1 MMTQHIP
8 NLQFVDASSA
18 PPTTNHSSPTNNDT
32 TTANLQRIDPSDL
45 IHQLS
50 SEFLSSSSLSSSSL
64 VSLLESARTSTL
76 LKQKQHHHHHH
87 HQQQQQHHNRNTGFL
102 SCGPNKNNG
111 GVMMAT
117 LQQLR
122 TEIISNP
129 MNCSLG

>member
-1 MMTQHIP
+1 MTQHIP

-18 PPTTNHSSPTNNDT
+18 PPTSNHSSPTNNDT

-50 SEFLSSSSLSSSSL
+50 SEFLSSSSLSSASL
-64 VSLLESARTSTL
+64 VSLLESARSSTL

-87 HQQQQQHHNRNTGFL
+87 HQQQQHHHRNTGFL